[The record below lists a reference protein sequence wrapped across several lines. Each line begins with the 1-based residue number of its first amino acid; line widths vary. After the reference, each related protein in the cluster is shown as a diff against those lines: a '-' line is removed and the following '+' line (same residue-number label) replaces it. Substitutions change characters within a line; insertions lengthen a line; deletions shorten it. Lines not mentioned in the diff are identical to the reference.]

1 MASPALIA
9 FFESLATELDINKL
23 TAAREQENIH
33 LEFKQK
39 KVRNEPDLA
48 DSDKWQF
55 SRALSGFAN
64 SDGGVLIWGIV
75 TDNEERAASLAPI
88 TGCREFQA
96 RLKKSL
102 LNAVQPVVDNVRI
115 EVIPTAENSEIGF
128 VTCLVPAS
136 DKAPHRAM
144 LANREYYKRS
154 TEGFYRLEHFDLE
167 DMFGRRPVP
176 RLELSLKLV
185 QRGSSGGGGYTKYMG
200 LAVATITNVG
210 RGSARAP
217 YLGLKVS
224 PKYSFS
230 RSGIDGNGNEG
241 LPRRTTTSPDRL
253 VFTSYDVVIH
263 PGLSHEVT
271 GIEIYAD
278 ADHKMRVVVPPD
290 LVLEYELSAENAR
303 LQTGE
308 LRVSGREIA
317 DTVVPGLR
325 GRAV

>member
-9 FFESLATELDINKL
+9 FFESLATELDINQL
-23 TAAREQENIH
+23 IAAREQENIH

-48 DSDKWQF
+48 DSDKSQF

-115 EVIPTAENSEIGF
+115 EVIPTGENSDIGF
-128 VTCLVPAS
+128 VICLVPAS

-154 TEGFYRLEHFDLE
+154 TEGFYRLEPFDLE

-176 RLELSLKLV
+176 RLELSLKLF

-217 YLGLKVS
+217 YLALRVS

-241 LPRRTTTSPDRL
+241 LPRRTTTSPDRR
-253 VFTSYDVVIH
+253 FFH
-263 PGLSHEVT
+263 
-271 GIEIYAD
+271 
-278 ADHKMRVVVPPD
+278 
-290 LVLEYELSAENAR
+290 VLR
-303 LQTGE
+303 
-308 LRVSGREIA
+308 
-317 DTVVPGLR
+317 R
-325 GRAV
+325 GHSSWPQP